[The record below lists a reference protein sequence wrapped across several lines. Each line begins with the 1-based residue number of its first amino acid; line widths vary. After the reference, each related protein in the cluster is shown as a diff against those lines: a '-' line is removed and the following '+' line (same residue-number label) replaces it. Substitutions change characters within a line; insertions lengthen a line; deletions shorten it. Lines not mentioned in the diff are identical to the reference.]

1 LTSFDWAVVTLYAAG
16 MIGLSVFLGRGQT
29 SQEDYYLGGRGMP
42 WWAIGLS
49 TMATQTSAIS
59 FISIPAFVAL
69 KPDGGLTWLQY
80 ELAVPLAMIGVAM
93 LLLPFFRQLGLI
105 SVYEYLEYRF
115 GPSTRY
121 LLSAVFLVSRALG
134 TGVGLYASG
143 IVLAVILDL
152 DLWITILTM
161 GLITVIYDTIG
172 GMKAVIYSDVIQSF
186 ILLAGIFITI
196 GFALEHLDSVGSVL
210 TTIPAERWE
219 ALDPVLGISG
229 ESEAPFWGFLV
240 GGLFLYMSYYGAD
253 QSQVQREL
261 SAVSIADTRRSLYL
275 NGFARFPLTLGYVAM
290 GMTLGAAFM
299 VSPELQTHVK
309 GEKYDFLVPAF
320 ILYELPSGIRGLLIS
335 ALLAASMS
343 SLDSALNSLSAATM
357 RDFVERGRTLEEH
370 RILFLS
376 KVTTVFWGVV
386 ITGFAFVV
394 GGISDTVIE
403 SINKIGSAFYG
414 PILAAFLV
422 GVLSRN
428 ATATGMFAGVVSGVA
443 FNLYLWVFLPEVFW
457 MWWNFTGLIVTVVVT
472 FLISLTRIRL
482 SFTDGLVDFRF
493 SLRLKGTGSDVDPE
507 TIRQYTLPGSGFF
520 ERERLWRPA
529 YSILMLYFF
538 LLLGILLFLNYAS
551 GNLIPNLSAIP
562 VQ

>member
-1 LTSFDWAVVTLYAAG
+1 
-16 MIGLSVFLGRGQT
+16 
-29 SQEDYYLGGRGMP
+29 
-42 WWAIGLS
+42 
-49 TMATQTSAIS
+49 
-59 FISIPAFVAL
+59 
-69 KPDGGLTWLQY
+69 
-80 ELAVPLAMIGVAM
+80 
-93 LLLPFFRQLGLI
+93 
-105 SVYEYLEYRF
+105 
-115 GPSTRY
+115 
-121 LLSAVFLVSRALG
+121 
-134 TGVGLYASG
+134 
-143 IVLAVILDL
+143 
-152 DLWITILTM
+152 
-161 GLITVIYDTIG
+161 
-172 GMKAVIYSDVIQSF
+172 
-186 ILLAGIFITI
+186 
-196 GFALEHLDSVGSVL
+196 
-210 TTIPAERWE
+210 
-219 ALDPVLGISG
+219 
-229 ESEAPFWGFLV
+229 
-240 GGLFLYMSYYGAD
+240 
-253 QSQVQREL
+253 
-261 SAVSIADTRRSLYL
+261 
-275 NGFARFPLTLGYVAM
+275 
-290 GMTLGAAFM
+290 
-299 VSPELQTHVK
+299 
-309 GEKYDFLVPAF
+309 
-320 ILYELPSGIRGLLIS
+320 
-335 ALLAASMS
+335 MS

-472 FLISLTRIRL
+472 FLISLPRIRL

-493 SLRLKGTGSDVDPE
+493 SLRLKGTSSDVDPE
-507 TIRQYTLPGSGFF
+507 TIRKYTLPGSGFF

-538 LLLGILLFLNYAS
+538 LLLGILLFLNYAA
-551 GNLIPNLSAIP
+551 GNLIPNLSAVP